1 MGISENIASPHNSNY
16 VVFLYHQSQPL
27 DLPAVLGAGGHN
39 VDSGGIN
46 AAVSQ
51 NIRQLCNVL
60 LNAVKGSC
68 KEFPQIVGKDLGR
81 IDPCCSA

>member
-1 MGISENIASPHNSNY
+1 MYDLIFWENLNIIFKRIGISENIASPHNSNY

-51 NIRQLCNVL
+51 NIR
-60 LNAVKGSC
+60 
-68 KEFPQIVGKDLGR
+68 
-81 IDPCCSA
+81 